1 MRLRGSTARGT
12 SAPGSRGGSGGV
24 SRIRLPF
31 IHCHGSGNDFPLI
44 DARSITLTGEEWAQV
59 ARALADRSGPVGGD
73 GLLLLCA
80 GDDDGAFGMVM
91 RNSDGTEAETCLNG
105 LRCVARAGFA
115 LLGLDRAEVRL
126 KTSRALVERALDL
139 APGVV
144 GIREIAGPASLDI
157 AAWPL
162 DAGTDR
168 LIDRPLPPLMSPR
181 PFTAV
186 AMPNPHLVTFV
197 DRVDEAELSALG
209 AACEAAPAWLPNRA
223 NVSFVEQRGEGALFV
238 RTFER
243 GVGLTDSCGSAMA
256 ASTVA
261 ACVTGRAAWRRPL
274 TVFNRGGRVEA
285 SASDDGMVTIVG
297 NATWEWEGSVD
308 VDLSTATAHDL
319 TIERRYPA
327 EIDAWASLVA
337 GSD

>member
-1 MRLRGSTARGT
+1 MPIARVRASDGQAEGDGVTRLR
-12 SAPGSRGGSGGV
+12 
-24 SRIRLPF
+24 LPLV
-31 IHCHGSGNDFPLI
+31 HCHGSGNDFPLI
-44 DARSITLTGEEWAQV
+44 DARAMSLTGDDWARV

-73 GLLLLCA
+73 GLLLLRG
-80 GDDDGAFGMVM
+80 GDGEHAFGMEM

-115 LLGLDRAEVRL
+115 LLGLDRATVRL
-126 KTSRALVERALDL
+126 KTTSALVERAPDL

-144 GIREIAGPASLDI
+144 GIRETAGPASLDL

-162 DAGTDR
+162 AGGGDR
-168 LIDRPLPPLMSPR
+168 LIDRPLPPLGSQR

-197 DRVDEAELSALG
+197 ETVDEEELSALG
-209 AACEAAPAWLPNRA
+209 ARCEAAPDWLPNRA
-223 NVSFVEQRGEGALFV
+223 NVSFVEQRGEAALFV

-261 ACVTGRAAWRRPL
+261 ACLTGRVAWRRPV
-274 TVFNRGGRVEA
+274 TAFNRGGRVEA
-285 SASDDGMVTIVG
+285 SAGDDLVVTIVG
-297 NATWEWEGSVD
+297 NATWEWEGSVE
-308 VDLSTATAHDL
+308 VDLATATARDL
-319 TIERRYPA
+319 AIDRRYPG
-327 EIDAWASLVA
+327 EVDAWARLVA
-337 GSD
+337 GA